1 MISVKECFY
10 LKNTYSTG
18 GMLTFVS
25 EKDVKNSPAVQT
37 LLNLGAV
44 PFCKTNVPQVVM
56 CIGSSL
62 TSVNE
67 GLSLM
72 IVNETTNFLK
82 TNVFENDRFFKTISI

>member
-56 CIGSSL
+56 CIKLDGVWEFS
-62 TSVNE
+62 
-67 GLSLM
+67 
-72 IVNETTNFLK
+72 
-82 TNVFENDRFFKTISI
+82 FF